1 MKKIKKK
8 PAKPRRQELPANY
21 DQQVEQLTAMSM
33 SIIYDEKNGIVER
46 QLPDALQN
54 AQQTVQGEEDVAPTA
69 VADTA
74 LWVLSTVEQNIESKG
89 KMVQPIVILGAIGRI
104 VAEVA
109 EAAQAVGAV
118 QMSEED
124 IQVAIAVAI
133 NKYIPQARKEG
144 KVTDQQL
151 TEAAQALQK
160 AYPEEA
166 KNFNQMMQARAQRQ
180 GKPAEQPTG
189 QPTGQPQQGLLNQ
202 GGAV

>member
-8 PAKPRRQELPANY
+8 KKSARRQELPANY

-33 SIIYDEKNGIVER
+33 SIIYDEQNGIIER

-69 VADTA
+69 VGDVA
-74 LWVLSTVEQNIESKG
+74 LWVLATVEDNIESRG
-89 KMVQPIVILGAIGRI
+89 KTVQPIVVLGAIGRI
-104 VAEVA
+104 VAEVS
-109 EAAQAVGAV
+109 EAAQAVGAA

-124 IQVAIAVAI
+124 VQVAIAVAI

-151 TEAAQALQK
+151 AEAAQALQK

-166 KNFNQMMQARAQRQ
+166 ENFNQMMQARAQRQ
-180 GKPAEQPTG
+180 GKPQEQP
-189 QPTGQPQQGLLNQ
+189 PGQPQQGLLNQ
-202 GGAV
+202 GGMA